1 MTLRIR
7 HVVGG
12 VAVAFGLVGV
22 VACVAGAY
30 AVWRVQVPLDRER
43 VRRSKVTTGEVTA
56 AVRGWATSEAR
67 DRVVSALQIESRAAT
82 LSGYLQ
88 TADARLDAS
97 AATVGDVRRL
107 LELAGGLGATA
118 DPAVTDKALD

>member
-12 VAVAFGLVGV
+12 VAVGFGLVGV
-22 VACVAGAY
+22 VVCVAGAY
-30 AVWRVQVPLDRER
+30 AVWRVQARLDRANDLAFDAVDRGLTAVQERVPLVRER

-67 DRVVSALQIESRAAT
+67 DRVVSALQIE
-82 LSGYLQ
+82 
-88 TADARLDAS
+88 
-97 AATVGDVRRL
+97 
-107 LELAGGLGATA
+107 
-118 DPAVTDKALD
+118 